1 MKKFLGAAALSAV
14 LVAAWIAW
22 SGVMVVDV
30 HEADGGR
37 VVVPVPLA
45 FARPALAFAPD
56 DAKRIEVREVEP
68 YLPYAR
74 RIVDGLR
81 DAPDGLLVEIVDG
94 DEHVRVWKEGRT
106 LRVRVVQGDETD
118 VAATIP
124 LESAEKALRAYDAG
138 GRYFRTAGL
147 LSALSAA
154 PRGELVNVTDGGD
167 RIRIRRVF

>member
-1 MKKFLGAAALSAV
+1 MKKLFGAAALSAV
-14 LVAAWIAW
+14 LVAGWIAW

-30 HEADGGR
+30 HEADGHR

-45 FARPALAFAPD
+45 FARPALALAPD
-56 DAKRIEVREVEP
+56 EAKRLEVREVEP

-74 RIVDGLR
+74 RIVDALR
-81 DAPDGLLVEIVDG
+81 DAPDGLLLELVDG
-94 DEHVRVWKEGRT
+94 DEHVRIWKEGKT
-106 LRVRVVQGDETD
+106 LRVRVVEGDETD

-124 LESAEKALRAYDAG
+124 LDSAEEVLRAYDAG
-138 GRYFRTAGL
+138 GRYFRTSGL
-147 LSALSAA
+147 LAALRAA

>member
-1 MKKFLGAAALSAV
+1 MKKVFGAAALSAV

-37 VVVPVPLA
+37 IVVPVPLA

-56 DAKRIEVREVEP
+56 EAKRIEVREVEP

-74 RIVDGLR
+74 KIVDELR
-81 DAPDGLLVEIVDG
+81 DAPDGLLLELVDG
-94 DEHVRVWKEGRT
+94 DEHVRIWKEGQT
-106 LRVRVVQGDETD
+106 LRVRVVEGEERA

-124 LESAEKALRAYDAG
+124 LASAEKALRAYDAG
-138 GRYFRTAGL
+138 GHYFRTSGL

-154 PRGELVNVTDGGD
+154 PRGELVSVTDGGD